1 MITEQKIVVGAY
13 VMHHTAQ
20 YIQKILS
27 LNKSN
32 EAVLSNGHL
41 SPVSELELIE
51 VSSRFNVGTL
61 KSTFKVI
68 GFDNWYTNKKEDVLF
83 LEQENEFRRVYRMN
97 PVRSKCYPCQKDV
110 EDAH

>member
-1 MITEQKIVVGAY
+1 MITEQKIGIGAY
-13 VMHHTAQ
+13 VMHHSAQ
-20 YIQKILS
+20 HVLKILS

-41 SPVSELELIE
+41 FPVSELELVE
-51 VSSRFNVGTL
+51 VGSRFNVGTL

-68 GFDNWYTNKKEDVLF
+68 GFDNWYTNKKEDALF

-97 PVRSKCYPCQKDV
+97 PFQSKCYPCKDI
-110 EDAH
+110 EDAQ